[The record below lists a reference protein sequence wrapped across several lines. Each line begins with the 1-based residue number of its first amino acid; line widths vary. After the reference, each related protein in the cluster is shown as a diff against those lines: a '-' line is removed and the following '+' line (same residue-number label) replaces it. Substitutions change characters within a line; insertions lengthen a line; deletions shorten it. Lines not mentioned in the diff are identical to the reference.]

1 MLRGLII
8 TGGAIPDKDQLQRL
22 EFPYAC
28 IIAADSGYDN
38 AVILG
43 LAPDIVLGDFD
54 SIKQVPVSSSEVI
67 PFPSDKD
74 YTDTELAVRELHSRN
89 ISAFDMVGGG
99 EGRLDH
105 TLALLTIFSSPD
117 YPEIWIT
124 GRETVYAAVPNKDL
138 KISVQPNTAVS
149 LFTPRGE
156 EAVVSTTG
164 LFWEL
169 DSFYLSKSRASISNR
184 SIKDIITVKVLEGRI
199 VLVSVV
205 LPGSS
210 KE

>member
-8 TGGAIPDKDQLQRL
+8 TGGAIPDKDQLYRL

-28 IIAADSGYDN
+28 ILAADSGYDN

-43 LAPDIVLGDFD
+43 LSPDIVLGDFD
-54 SIKQVPVSSSEVI
+54 SIKHKPVSGIEVI

-74 YTDTELAVRELHSRN
+74 YTDTELALMELHSRN
-89 ISAFDMVGGG
+89 ISVFDMVGGG

-105 TLALLTIFSSPD
+105 TLGLLSIFSSPE
-117 YPEIWIT
+117 YPQIWIT
-124 GRETVYAAVPNKDL
+124 GREIVYAVLPGEVFKVSVPPGTL
-138 KISVQPNTAVS
+138 VS

-156 EAVVSTTG
+156 EAVVTTSG

-169 DSFYLSKSRASISNR
+169 DSFQLSKTQASISNR
-184 SIKDIITVKVLEGRI
+184 TIHDTTTVMVLEGSI

-205 LPGSS
+205 LPGNR
-210 KE
+210 

>member
-8 TGGAIPDKDQLQRL
+8 TGGAIPEKDQLYRL
-22 EFPYAC
+22 EFPYTC

-54 SIKQVPVSSSEVI
+54 SIKHKPVSGSEVI

-74 YTDTELAVRELHSRN
+74 YTDTELALMELHSRN
-89 ISAFDMVGGG
+89 ISIFDMVGGG

-105 TLALLTIFSSPD
+105 TLALLSVFSSPE
-117 YPEIWIT
+117 YPQVWIT
-124 GRETVYAAVPNKDL
+124 GREIVYAVVPGEVL
-138 KISVQPNTAVS
+138 RVSVLPGTAVS

-156 EAVVSTTG
+156 EAVVTTSG

-169 DSFYLSKSRASISNR
+169 DSFQLSKTRASISNR
-184 SIKDIITVKVLEGRI
+184 TINDTITVKVLEGSI

-205 LPGSS
+205 LPGIR
-210 KE
+210 